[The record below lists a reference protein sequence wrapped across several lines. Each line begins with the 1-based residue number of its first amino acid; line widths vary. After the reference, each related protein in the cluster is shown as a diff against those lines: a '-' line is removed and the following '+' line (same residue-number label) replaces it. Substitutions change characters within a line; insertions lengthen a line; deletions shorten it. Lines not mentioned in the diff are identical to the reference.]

1 MGTVR
6 WGVLSTADI
15 GMQKVTPAIQ
25 RATNSDVVAIA
36 SRDAERAGE
45 AAQRLGIPTSYGSYE
60 ELLAADDVDAVYIP
74 LPNDLH
80 AEWTMKAAA
89 TGKHVLCEKP
99 LALSAAQAAEM
110 ARACDAAGV
119 KLAEAFM
126 YRHHPSWVE
135 ARRLLSDGAIGDL
148 QAVQSWFSYY
158 NDDPTN
164 IRNRMENGGGAIM
177 DVGCYTI
184 NLSRM
189 LFGTEPAR
197 IAASVRRDPIMGI
210 DIVSSAVLEF
220 PDGGQATFTCST
232 RAEDYQRVHI
242 VGTAGRIEI
251 EIPFNIPPDRET
263 RIFVSAGGEPPVSP
277 ATETLVFAAE
287 DQYTIQA
294 SLFAQAVLD
303 DTPVSVPVSDAI
315 ANMKVI
321 ETILAT
327 P

>member
-6 WGVLSTADI
+6 WGILSTADI

-45 AAQRLGIPTSYGSYE
+45 AAQRLGIPASYGSYE

-287 DQYTIQA
+287 DPYTIQA

-303 DTPVSVPVSDAI
+303 DTPVAVPVSDAI